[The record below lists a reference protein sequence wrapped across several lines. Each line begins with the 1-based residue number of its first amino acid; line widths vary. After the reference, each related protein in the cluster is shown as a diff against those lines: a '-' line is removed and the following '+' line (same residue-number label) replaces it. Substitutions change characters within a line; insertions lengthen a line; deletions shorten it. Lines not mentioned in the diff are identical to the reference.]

1 LEVEMLADSI
11 QAKFPKG
18 IRMPDELR
26 RLCAFAEEHGNPVSG
41 CFELV
46 PDTAEAW
53 FGDAETASRFAVFGN
68 GPDGS
73 LIALWLY
80 RDMAPSQTPVV
91 NLGSEGDDNIVIAS
105 NIREFLK
112 LLGVGY
118 SEFGPSYLA
127 GEPDDPDSASDLRDW
142 LAEEFGIEAPST
154 AAPILAEAQQ
164 LHPDIG
170 AWIKTWQQRREER
183 A

>member
-1 LEVEMLADSI
+1 MLADAI

-18 IRMPDELR
+18 IRMPDDLR
-26 RLCAFAEEHGNPVSG
+26 RLCDFAEEHGNSVSG

-46 PDTAEAW
+46 ADAAEAW

-80 RDMAPSQTPVV
+80 RDMAPSQAPVV
-91 NLGSEGDDNIVIAS
+91 NLGSEGDDNLVIAS
-105 NIREFLK
+105 NIRAFLT

-118 SEFGPSYLA
+118 SEFGPSYLE
-127 GEPDDPDSASDLRDW
+127 GEPDDPDSASDLRAW
-142 LAEEFGIEAPST
+142 LAEEFGIEAPPT
-154 AAPILAEAQQ
+154 AGPILAEAQK

-170 AWIKTWQQRREER
+170 DWIKAWQQRRGEL

>member
-1 LEVEMLADSI
+1 MLADAI
-11 QAKFPKG
+11 QAKFPKDV
-18 IRMPDELR
+18 RMPDDLR
-26 RLCAFAEEHGNPVSG
+26 KLCAFAEENGNSVSG

-53 FGDAETASRFAVFGN
+53 FGDAEAASGFAVFGS

-80 RDMAPSQTPVV
+80 REMDPSQAPVV
-91 NLGSEGDDNIVIAS
+91 NLGSEGDENIVLAS

-112 LLGVGY
+112 LLGIGY
-118 SEFGPSYLA
+118 SELGPSYVG
-127 GEPDDPDSASDLRDW
+127 GEPDEPESASDLREW
-142 LAEEFGIEAPST
+142 LIEEFGIEAP
-154 AAPILAEAQQ
+154 ANAEPILAEAQR
-164 LHPDIG
+164 LHPAIDD
-170 AWIKTWQQRREER
+170 WLKTWQQRREKL

>member
-1 LEVEMLADSI
+1 MLADSI
-11 QAKFPKG
+11 QAKFPNDT
-18 IRMPDELR
+18 RVPDDLR
-26 RLCAFAEEHGNPVSG
+26 KLCAFAEEKGNPVSG

-46 PDTAEAW
+46 ADTAEAW

-80 RDMAPSQTPVV
+80 REMDSSQAPVV
-91 NLGSEGDDNIVIAS
+91 NLGSEGDENILLAS

-112 LLGVGY
+112 LLGIGY
-118 SEFGPSYLA
+118 SEFGPSYLE
-127 GEPDDPDSASDLRDW
+127 GEPDDPDSASELRAW
-142 LAEEFGIEAPST
+142 LVKEFGITAPPT
-154 AAPILAEAQQ
+154 ADPILTEAQR

-170 AWIKTWQQRREER
+170 DWIKAWQQRRDGPT
-183 A
+183 